1 MYIPN
6 GILSILESS
15 TLAYCNQIA
24 QAINTQL
31 GFDFEVVLFDAYA
44 ENEPLPEKDIIGV
57 YRLEFELDS
66 HFIKGSFLLG
76 VSTLNDPQLFR
87 LRKVS
92 SFVLDQVKPQKTISL
107 VTEDG
112 QPVAGNLVI
121 MDGVAVLP
129 VEGNTRPAKFFGIH
143 FNSTATI

>member
-15 TLAYCNQIA
+15 TLAYCNRIA
-24 QAINTQL
+24 QAMNTQL
-31 GFDFEVVLFDAYA
+31 GLDFEVVLFDAYA
-44 ENEPLPEKDIIGV
+44 ENEPLPEKDLIGV

-76 VSTLNDPQLFR
+76 VATLNDPQLFR
-87 LRKVS
+87 LRKAS
-92 SFVLDQVKPQKTISL
+92 SFVLDQVKPEMKINL
-107 VTEDG
+107 VTENGD
-112 QPVAGNLVI
+112 PVLGNLII

-143 FNSTATI
+143 FNSTATV

>member
-6 GILSILESS
+6 NILSILETS

-24 QAINTQL
+24 QAINAQL
-31 GFDFEVVLFDAYA
+31 NLDFEVVLFDAYA
-44 ENEPLPEKDIIGV
+44 ENEPLPEKDIIGI

-76 VSTLNDPQLFR
+76 VSTINDPQLFR

-112 QPVAGNLVI
+112 QPVVGNLVI

>member
-6 GILSILESS
+6 GILSILETS

-31 GFDFEVVLFDAYA
+31 GFNFEVVLFDAYA
-44 ENEPLPEKDIIGV
+44 ENEPLPEKDIIGI

-76 VSTLNDPQLFR
+76 VSTINDPQLFR

-112 QPVAGNLVI
+112 QPVVGNLVI